1 MLTENSSRTHMSNPH
16 SPHSS
21 ASGRT
26 EQEQLL
32 RVEALQLL
40 RQKADEPYRIF
51 SGKLLPPETPLLGVR
66 IPHLRQLAK
75 SWIKEGKAGEY
86 LALSRSSLFY
96 HEEFMFYALLTAGI
110 KIPEPRQNRYD

>member
-1 MLTENSSRTHMSNPH
+1 MLTENSSRSHMSNPH

-40 RQKADEPYRIF
+40 RQEADEPYRIF

-66 IPHLRQLAK
+66 IPRLRQLAK
-75 SWIKEGKAGEY
+75 SWIIRKRHSQEHGAKQQY
-86 LALSRSSLFY
+86 RINSFSV
-96 HEEFMFYALLTAGI
+96 
-110 KIPEPRQNRYD
+110 KV

>member
-66 IPHLRQLAK
+66 IPHLLCKQ
-75 SWIKEGKAGEY
+75 GV
-86 LALSRSSLFY
+86 RSSI
-96 HEEFMFYALLTAGI
+96 LLTST
-110 KIPEPRQNRYD
+110 KRLLLDSYKT

>member
-66 IPHLRQLAK
+66 IPHLRHLANHGSRREKPENIWRFPVRVCFIMK
-75 SWIKEGKAGEY
+75 S
-86 LALSRSSLFY
+86 LCFTPS
-96 HEEFMFYALLTAGI
+96 
-110 KIPEPRQNRYD
+110 